1 MIVMNSK
8 ILLEQLTEI
17 EDKIQKMEDVMKNLE
32 IEVDKEGLMELLIA
46 CQVAKTG
53 RHDSNS

>member
-17 EDKIQKMEDVMKNLE
+17 EDKIQKIEDVMRDLD

-46 CQVAKTG
+46 CQCKTG